1 MLLYALGES
10 TMVDT
15 TEQVYDFLCQYI
27 EEHKY
32 APSIRDI
39 ALGCYIGRS
48 TVIRHLDKLEGQGR
62 ISRELEQPR
71 SIRIIEKS

>member
-1 MLLYALGES
+1 MLLHTLGES

-15 TEQVYDFLCQYI
+15 TEQVYSFLCQYI
-27 EEHKY
+27 EEHGY
-32 APSIRDI
+32 SPSIRDI

-62 ISRELEQPR
+62 ISREPEQPR
-71 SIRIIEKS
+71 SIGIIDKS